1 MTLSTRGLAWSMGLL
16 WGGAMLL
23 VGVSNLIFPAYGVQF
38 LEWAASFYPGY
49 HGPAGFGSVLTATM
63 YGLVDG
69 AIGGWLLAWLY
80 NTFAGTGETAAGAE
94 A

>member
-16 WGGAMLL
+16 WGGVMLV
-23 VGVSNLIFPAYGVQF
+23 VGVANLVFSGYGVGF

-49 HGPAGFGSVLTATM
+49 GGPAGFGSVVVVTL

-69 AIGGWLLAWLY
+69 AVGGWLLAWLY
-80 NTFAGTGETAAGAE
+80 NRFAAGE
-94 A
+94 AVGA

>member
-1 MTLSTRGLAWSMGLL
+1 MQLSVKGLAWSMGLL

-23 VGVSNLIFPAYGVQF
+23 VGLFNLTFPSYGVAF

-49 HGPAGFGSVLTATM
+49 HGAAGFGSVVVGTL

-69 AIGGWLLAWLY
+69 AVGGALLAWLY
-80 NTFAGTGETAAGAE
+80 NIFAGGERESGVGE
-94 A
+94 E